1 MRGYKTIVTML
12 CFICGRRKAAKLR
25 AGSYF
30 GASLGRIKNDYP
42 HISVEGLNED
52 DNLMR
57 ARCPWCRNNGFEE
70 PADKMLAHAE
80 KLVEDAARLRE
91 LIAARKKRE
100 AKKALT
106 TKEGV
111 PNEILESI

>member
-1 MRGYKTIVTML
+1 MSYTPNKITLI
-12 CFICGRRKAAKLR
+12 CFVCGRRKTKKAR
-25 AGSYF
+25 ASRYF
-30 GASLGRIKNDYP
+30 GASLTRFKNDYP
-42 HISVEGLNED
+42 HISVEDLSED
-52 DNLMR
+52 DNLVT
-57 ARCPWCRNNGFEE
+57 ARCPWCKRNGFEE

-111 PNEILESI
+111 PNEG